1 MTYLFVGEQRC
12 VSVPVTKSVN
22 AVLATM
28 MKVCLAV
35 SEQEIRNTQDA
46 SELLLQQQ
54 QHLQQLLQEAN
65 DTIAKL
71 LTEREPMT
79 PLLQSQ
85 FLIISL

>member
-1 MTYLFVGEQRC
+1 
-12 VSVPVTKSVN
+12 VPVTKSVN